1 MMGNM
6 RTEAHCAFF
15 QFSFFIFKNSGRICM
30 NQKIKYAALGIAL
43 ACTGWTGAS
52 AEQVYELN
60 PITVTAQ
67 RMETTDLKTPA
78 AVEVLTA
85 DDIQKTGAT
94 SVHEALKFS
103 TGIIMHAQGPRN
115 ISQGTMTNK
124 AVIRGVEKGTLVLVD
139 GMPLNQ
145 SGRYNLEDIPTDSIE
160 KIEIVRGGGAVLY
173 GSEAAGGVINIITKG
188 KRENRIQA
196 GIGNYG
202 IQNYVGS
209 FQSGD
214 FGLTYQYDHTG
225 HISKISAPTLENS
238 MRSGSPRGLYYDIIR
253 GEHSSVNWRY
263 NFSDHLFFTHTYSRN
278 SDHYR
283 YIYDGIDNKANKGK
297 AYQNDLHSTEEN
309 IAQLRYDDG
318 NLKAGIYYNRREQET
333 KKAIAGLNKLNEK
346 PAYFDA
352 DNITHSSSGATDQTV
367 GADISNRW
375 EFKRGSFMVGYSLER
390 DLMKGKED
398 GRLLPNK
405 NYQRNIHSLLG
416 QIVYE
421 LDHKNSMNFNWRE
434 TWTEKDSGGNKYN
447 KFLPEVVFMHDFDSN
462 TMAYAKVGKSF
473 MLPTFSQLYGDGK
486 HIVGKRDLKPQ
497 HGIHYEAGFKKNIGS
512 QSWRFDVFHYKIKDS
527 LEAKYIQHSLDIE
540 YANEDIR
547 NTGVELDW
555 QMKPSDRF
563 SYHLGMTYS
572 HPEKQETNVN
582 NKTGAKSKGSWHDYY
597 GKVQL
602 NAGIMA
608 KTGKLTSSFEMSYL
622 GKRTRD
628 YANEKTVGIYPSMKA
643 QVLSDLNFSYQANDT
658 SRFFLNID
666 NPFNRHDIIS
676 TSSSTFYNLG
686 RNFML
691 GYEYKF

>member
-6 RTEAHCAFF
+6 RTEAHSAFF
-15 QFSFFIFKNSGRICM
+15 SSLFLCQKAGRNRM

-60 PITVTAQ
+60 PVTVTAQ

-85 DDIQKTGAT
+85 DEIQKTGAT

-139 GMPLNQ
+139 GVPINQ
-145 SGRYNLEDIPTDSIE
+145 SGRYNLEDIPTDAVE

-173 GSEAAGGVINIITKG
+173 GSEASGGVINIITKG
-188 KRENRIQA
+188 KRNNRIQA

-209 FQSGD
+209 FQSGPL
-214 FGLTYQYDHTG
+214 GLTYQYDHTG
-225 HISKISAPTLENS
+225 HISKISAPSLETS
-238 MRSGSPRGLYYDIIR
+238 KRSGSPRGLYYDIIR
-253 GEHSSVNWRY
+253 GEHSNVNWRY
-263 NFSDHLFFTHTYSRN
+263 NFSDHLFFTHTYGRN

-283 YIYDGIDNKANKGK
+283 YIYDGIDNPANKGK
-297 AYQNDLHSTEEN
+297 TYQNDIHSTEDN
-309 IAQLRYDDG
+309 LAQLRYDDG

-333 KKAIAGLNKLNEK
+333 KKAIAKVRK
-346 PAYFDA
+346 DQPAFFNPDIIKY
-352 DNITHSSSGATDQTV
+352 TSTGATDQTI

-375 EFKRGSFMVGYSLER
+375 KFKSGSFMVGYSLER
-390 DLMKGKED
+390 DLMKGKKD
-398 GRLLPNK
+398 GIPNK

-447 KFLPEVVFMHDFDSN
+447 KFLPEVVFMHDFDRN

-473 MLPTFSQLYGDGK
+473 MLPTFSQLYGNGN
-486 HIVGKRDLKPQ
+486 IVGKRDLKPQ

-527 LEAKYIQHSLDIE
+527 LEAQYIKNSLDIE

-563 SYHLGMTYS
+563 FYHVGVTYS
-572 HPEKQETNVN
+572 HPEKQETNVDTG
-582 NKTGAKSKGSWHDYY
+582 TGAVSKGSWHDYY
-597 GKVQL
+597 GKIQL

-666 NPFNRHDIIS
+666 NLFNRHDIIS